1 MIAVHKLCST
11 KLNSDKMSSQI
22 YMYSWSAVLSSVI
35 FYIVHVYTYIITTA
49 YFIVSMHACH
59 NLRLSSQDTVFQ
71 LWYNLSCTQWL
82 EWCLGIF
89 IVIAKTRFIRRISA
103 ASNAIETIDN
113 EMICFIIFCLNC
125 IRHGRNATYEPGL
138 MFHYSLLFSWRHHQA
153 SCLKTHFWTHF
164 VF

>member
-11 KLNSDKMSSQI
+11 KLNSDKLPSQI

-49 YFIVSMHACH
+49 YFTGIVSMHACH

-89 IVIAKTRFIRRISA
+89 IVIA
-103 ASNAIETIDN
+103 NV
-113 EMICFIIFCLNC
+113 
-125 IRHGRNATYEPGL
+125 
-138 MFHYSLLFSWRHHQA
+138 SLLSSFQLTSPPDKLFKDTFLNTFSFSSFPLKEILL
-153 SCLKTHFWTHF
+153 SCLFLF
-164 VF
+164 